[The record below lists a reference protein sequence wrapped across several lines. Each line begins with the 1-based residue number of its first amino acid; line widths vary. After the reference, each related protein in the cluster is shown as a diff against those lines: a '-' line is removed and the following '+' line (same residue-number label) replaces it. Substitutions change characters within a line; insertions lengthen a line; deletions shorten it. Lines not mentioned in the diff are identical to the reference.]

1 MHWFTA
7 VFLAALGFTTLLRLW
22 LSQRHIRYVL
32 ANRNAV
38 PAEFSASI
46 PLAAHQKAADY
57 TIAKARLG
65 QLETLAA
72 AAVLLSFTLR
82 GALQFISEAW
92 GRGFGVGGFAP
103 GLPPVVFVPLIS
115 GLIA

>member
-1 MHWFTA
+1 MHGFTA
-7 VFLAALGFTTLLRLW
+7 VFLVALGLTTLARLW

-32 ANRNAV
+32 ANRDAV

-72 AAVLLSFTLR
+72 AAVLLAFTLG
-82 GALQFISEAW
+82 GALQFISEAL
-92 GRGFGVGGFAP
+92 GRAVEVGGFPP
-103 GLPPVVFVPLIS
+103 GTPPVSLGAPIFRRV
-115 GLIA
+115 